1 MGRAPLP
8 QTSVRLVLE
17 QAAAYVGIDANLVK
31 AVAWVESSW
40 RPRAKS
46 DAGAC
51 GLMQLMPAVCTDE
64 GVIDPFDPMQ
74 CAIGGARH
82 LKALVKRFGDL
93 RLALAAYNWGP
104 GNVQHKHMEQG
115 GAIPGSVHQYVD
127 HVLAR
132 LELERTSVGAG
143 AQTVPCCEL
152 CGRPVE
158 QCSPGAPRRE
168 GEP

>member
-1 MGRAPLP
+1 MGRSPLP
-8 QTSVRLVLE
+8 STAIRLVLE
-17 QAAAYVGIDANLVK
+17 QAAAYVGIDPNLVK

-64 GVIDPFDPMQ
+64 GVIDSLDPMQ
-74 CAIGGARH
+74 NAIGGARH
-82 LKALVKRFGDL
+82 LRAMIKRFGDL

-104 GNVQHKHMEQG
+104 GNVQRKHLDAG
-115 GAIPGSVHQYVD
+115 GAIPGEVHAYVD

-132 LELERTSVGAG
+132 LELERTSVGV
-143 AQTVPCCEL
+143 QTVPCCTM
-152 CGRPVE
+152 CGRAIE
-158 QCSPGAPRRE
+158 QCSPGAPAPE
-168 GEP
+168 GTP